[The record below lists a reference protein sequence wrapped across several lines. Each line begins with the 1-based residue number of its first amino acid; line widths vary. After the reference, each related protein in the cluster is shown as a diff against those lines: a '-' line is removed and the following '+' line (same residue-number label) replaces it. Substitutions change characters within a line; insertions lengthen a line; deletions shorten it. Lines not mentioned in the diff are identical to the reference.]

1 MPGEGNRSKGR
12 RRHNGEGTISGPRK
26 DGRYVGA
33 FYAPTTAG
41 TYKRVYVY
49 GRTWE
54 QARDRLVEE
63 QSKIV
68 RGIPVA
74 AESWTLGPYLDYWLE
89 TVVKPSRRPA
99 TYALYE
105 TIIRRYLKP
114 GLGHHRL
121 RRLSV
126 PIVQAFLNAK
136 LGEPHSIRN
145 VHMMRQVLSAALSRA
160 VREELLTRNVAKL
173 TELPA
178 WAPGDVRPWS
188 VDETLAFLRAART
201 DLLYPAFVLLI
212 IYGMRR
218 GEVLGLRWR
227 DVDLDTGT
235 LRVRQQLQRTDHRLH
250 QGPVKTR
257 AGQRDLPIPGLVRV
271 ALLVR
276 QQQQATDREAFGR
289 AWTDTGLVFTT
300 RSGLPVEPRNLA
312 RSFRRICER
321 HKIRVIKVHHLRHTT
336 ASLLKQLH
344 VPARDAQLILGHAH
358 ISTTMQIY
366 THVDE
371 ESRAEAITG
380 LDRLLDHG

>member
-1 MPGEGNRSKGR
+1 MPGEGTRPKGR
-12 RRHNGEGTISGPRK
+12 RRHNGKGTISGPRK

-54 QARDRLVEE
+54 QARDRVVEE

-74 AESWTLGPYLDYWLE
+74 AESWKVGPYLDYWLE
-89 TVVKPSRRPA
+89 TVVKASRRPA

-105 TIIRRYLKP
+105 TIIRLYLKP

-121 RRLSV
+121 RRLSL
-126 PIVQAFLNAK
+126 PIVQAFFNAK
-136 LGEPHSIRN
+136 LGE
-145 VHMMRQVLSAALSRA
+145 
-160 VREELLTRNVAKL
+160 
-173 TELPA
+173 LPA
-178 WAPGDVRPWS
+178 GAPGDVHPWS
-188 VDETLAFLRAART
+188 VEETLAFLRAART
-201 DLLYPAFVLLI
+201 DLLYPAFILLI

-218 GEVLGLRWR
+218 GEVLGLCWR

-235 LRVRQQLQRTDHRLH
+235 LRVRQQLQRVNHGLH

-257 AGQRDLPIPGLVRV
+257 AGQRDLPIPALVRT
-271 ALLVR
+271 ALLLR
-276 QQQQATDREAFGR
+276 KEQQAVDREVFGR

-321 HKIRVIKVHHLRHTT
+321 RKIRVIKVHHLRHTT
-336 ASLLKQLH
+336 ASLLKRLN
-344 VPARDAQLILGHAH
+344 VPARDAEIILGHAH

-371 ESRAEAITG
+371 ESRAEAITS